1 MHPRQWVF
9 GMILAVRTE
18 KDAHF
23 IESSVIIPSNLMLM
37 CNTLQ
42 PLKQKISVLQ
52 SSILYARLL
61 SKGKIFGFKLP
72 HLHVENSN
80 PMYLTS
86 GGVS

>member
-1 MHPRQWVF
+1 MHARQWAF

-23 IESSVIIPSNLMLM
+23 IENFVIIPSNLMLM
-37 CNTLQ
+37 CNILQ

-61 SKGKIFGFKLP
+61 SKGKI
-72 HLHVENSN
+72 
-80 PMYLTS
+80 LTLNCPIFMLKTATLCI
-86 GGVS
+86 